1 MKMKTENANSVYLKG
16 GSYHIT
22 ENPAD
27 AYRVLDGKVY
37 VYIVPL
43 KNGCPGRR
51 TLVYEAGAGELI
63 PSFYFKDID
72 YCYWAFCLTAAETA
86 EIQVMEGV
94 VTEPLKRKF
103 AARAGVTNYE
113 QEGFENGLVDRYRLN
128 LVRED
133 GFLMRTSKEKKSVAQ
148 RTDELIA
155 SAFRAN
161 SSDIPERSGNELYD
175 ALSILCASLK
185 IPIAPFDTV
194 TACCGKDFSACD
206 VAGISGFP
214 CREVVLEKGWQKTD
228 SGALL
233 AFSAEGS
240 KPIACIPK
248 GRGGYYC
255 QTVGE
260 KRKKLTKPIADS
272 LNPSAYMIYKPFPQE
287 RVTPRKF
294 FGFCLDGIRA
304 ADVITVIVTAI
315 VSSLIGLLLPKLS
328 QVLFDEYIPLGERS
342 AIMQLGCLTA
352 VFMAGNILFSIVK
365 NIGGLRISRHVKGRV
380 QSAFYHRLFFLP
392 EKFFRS
398 FESADLASR
407 AMTAG
412 ELAAGYANLA
422 VTAGMTV
429 IGLAVFFAMMFVYS
443 SELAVT
449 AVLMFAV
456 YIAIGVFLANIRLKH
471 KKQLISVRGKTGSML
486 YQLLG
491 GITKIRASGVEDRA
505 VFEYMKPF
513 VKERKIAARADKAEY
528 IAAAVTA
535 AIESLFMLVLYG
547 FAYNSAKI
555 SAGEFAAFCCVFG
568 MASSGVVGLV
578 SGFASWRMMKR
589 DYEHIRPVLETEPEC
604 NVRKQLPCEID
615 GAIDIEHVSFSYD
628 GDRQIFEDL
637 SLHIKAGE
645 YVGIVGGSGC
655 GKSTLLKLLLGFEH
669 PNSGK
674 IYFSGSDAEALDQM
688 ELRKKFGVVL
698 QDGKLIAGSIYDNIV
713 ITAPNASKQDVERVA
728 EAVGLKSDIEKMPMG
743 LNTVLSEDC
752 SAISGGQQQRILIAR
767 AIISNPK
774 ILLFDEATSALDNIT
789 QAKVCES
796 LDKLS
801 CTRIVVAHRL
811 STIRNCDRI
820 IVLNN
825 GKAEEQG
832 TFEQL
837 MEMNGL
843 FRQLAHR
850 QML

>member
-1 MKMKTENANSVYLKG
+1 MKMKTVNVNSVYLKG

-43 KNGCPGRR
+43 KNSCPGRR
-51 TLVYEAGAGELI
+51 TLVYEASAGELI

-72 YCYWAFCLTAAETA
+72 YCYWAFCLTAAEEATL
-86 EIQVMEGV
+86 QLMEGV

-155 SAFRAN
+155 SAFREKD
-161 SSDIPERSGNELYD
+161 SDDTERSGNELYD
-175 ALSILCASLK
+175 TLSIICGSLK
-185 IPIAPFDTV
+185 IPIAPYETV
-194 TACCGKDFSACD
+194 VECCGKDFSACD
-206 VAGISGFP
+206 VARISGFP
-214 CREVVLEKGWQKTD
+214 CREVALEKGWEKTD

-233 AFSAEGS
+233 VFSAKEN
-240 KPIACIPK
+240 KPAACIPR
-248 GRGGYYC
+248 GRRSYYY

-260 KRKKLTKPIADS
+260 KRKKLTKQIADT
-272 LNPSAYMIYKPFPQE
+272 LTPRAFMIYKPFPQE
-287 RVTPRKF
+287 SVTPRKF
-294 FGFCLDGIRA
+294 ADFCLDGIRS
-304 ADVITVIVTAI
+304 ADIITVVVIAVI
-315 VSSLIGLLLPKLS
+315 SSLIGLLLPKLN
-328 QVLFDEYIPLGERS
+328 QVLFDKYIPLGKSS
-342 AIMQLGCLTA
+342 AIVQTGCLIA

-365 NIGGLRISRHVKGRV
+365 NIGGLRISWHVKLRV
-380 QSAFYHRLFFLP
+380 QNAFYHRLFFLP

-398 FESADLASR
+398 YESADLASR
-407 AMTAG
+407 VMLAG
-412 ELAAGYANLA
+412 ELPEGYANLA
-422 VTAGMTV
+422 VTAGVTA
-429 IGLAVFFAMMFVYS
+429 IGLAVFLAMMFVYS
-443 SELAVT
+443 SELAVI

-456 YIAIGVFLANIRLKH
+456 YIVIGVFLAKIRLKH
-471 KKQLISVRGKTGSML
+471 KKRLMSVRGKKGSML

-513 VKERKIAARADKAEY
+513 VKERKIAARAERSEY
-528 IAAAVTA
+528 IAAALTA
-535 AIESLFMLVLYG
+535 AIESLFMLVL
-547 FAYNSAKI
+547 FAAAYNSAKI
-555 SAGEFAAFCCVFG
+555 SVGVFAAFFCVFG

-578 SGFASWRMMKR
+578 SGFASWLVMKR
-589 DYEHIRPVLETEPEC
+589 DYEQIRPVLETEPEC
-604 NVRKQLPCEID
+604 SCGKQLPSGID

-628 GDRQIFEDL
+628 GEQQIFDDL

-674 IYFSGSDAEALDQM
+674 IYFSGSDTEALDLM
-688 ELRKKFGVVL
+688 ELRKKIGVVL
-698 QDGKLIAGSIYDNIV
+698 QDGKLIAGSIFDNIV
-713 ITAPNASKQDVERVA
+713 ITAPSADEKAVERA
-728 EAVGLKSDIEKMPMG
+728 MEAVGLKSDIEKMPMG
-743 LNTVLSEDC
+743 LQTVLNEDYP
-752 SAISGGQQQRILIAR
+752 AISGGQQQRILIAR
-767 AIISNPK
+767 AIINNPK
-774 ILLFDEATSALDNIT
+774 ILLFDEATSALDNIA
-789 QAKVCES
+789 QAAICES
-796 LDKLS
+796 LDKMN
-801 CTRIVVAHRL
+801 CTRIVIAHRL

-843 FRQLAHR
+843 FRQLADR
-850 QML
+850 QMF